1 MKEED
6 ETEAFHKQFY
16 VSLRIT
22 ATSDSKEE
30 EILNENQLN
39 LDHKQK
45 FGRVHKLVCVSKK
58 CNPVEILHLEY
69 LQYSTYSIYIR
80 FQDLHTINEKYHMKD
95 ILFTFQS
102 INSSFTTLTIW
113 FRFFFLVSSFLCTCW
128 FTYSLHKYSFVDYSL
143 EQRWTLTLLVFLI
156 LYDSEY
162 SGITVC
168 VLLDGVTVATEDS
181 LPKDPLVLSEHK
193 TSSAPTKS

>member
-1 MKEED
+1 MQEED

-22 ATSDSKEE
+22 AMSDSKEE

-45 FGRVHKLVCVSKK
+45 FGRVHKLVCVNKK
-58 CNPVEILHLEY
+58 CVPVEILHLLHLEY
-69 LQYSTYSIYIR
+69 LQYSIYIR
-80 FQDLHTINEKYHMKD
+80 FQDLHTINEKYIIQN

-113 FRFFFLVSSFLCTCW
+113 FRLFFLATSFLCTAW
-128 FTYSLHKYSFVDYSL
+128 FIYSLHKYSFVDYSL
-143 EQRWTLTLLVFLI
+143 EQRWTLILLVFLI
-156 LYDSEY
+156 LYDSE
-162 SGITVC
+162 
-168 VLLDGVTVATEDS
+168 
-181 LPKDPLVLSEHK
+181 
-193 TSSAPTKS
+193 